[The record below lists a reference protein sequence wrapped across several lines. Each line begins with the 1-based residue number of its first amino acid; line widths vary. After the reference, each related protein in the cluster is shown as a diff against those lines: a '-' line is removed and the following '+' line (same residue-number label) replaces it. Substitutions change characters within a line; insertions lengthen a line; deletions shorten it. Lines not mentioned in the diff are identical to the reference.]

1 MPTLTQEEQ
10 MTPADPHD
18 PFASVEPAPAAATPP
33 QGQAAAWAQ
42 MAAALLPAG
51 EAQLHAI
58 LDHIPAA
65 IYILTTDH
73 RYLFVN
79 RYFEQ
84 DNQVTNAEIS
94 GLSVY
99 DRFPPE
105 AAATLAA
112 NEQQVLQRKTPMEF
126 EEAVP
131 RGAETRCYTTVKAPL
146 LDAAGEPYALL
157 GVSID
162 ITARKRQEQNQQFL
176 AALGHQLRLLSSRD
190 AMLELLVERL
200 GQYLQVAHC
209 RINEIDLAN
218 RRFAVR
224 KSWAPPQA
232 GTPAG
237 APPGVS
243 SYYPLAE
250 LAPPAILDELQ
261 SGRTVVVDNTATDP
275 RTAPEV
281 DNYRVHQNS
290 AFIGVPLFHAGRWW
304 ATLSVRH
311 TSERRWQ
318 PYETSLLE
326 AACLQLHDLLDR
338 VRAEES
344 LRELNATLE
353 QRVAART
360 ADLERSNRDLDQF
373 VYSASHD
380 LKSPLRGIELLARWI
395 QQDAGDALPPA
406 SQEHL
411 ARLRRRAQRM
421 DRLLEDLL
429 VYAHIGRSTGRLEEV
444 ATGDLVRSIGAELAL
459 PHGFTVAVADGM
471 PTLQTARAPL
481 AMVFR
486 CLIENAAR
494 HHHDPARGLVRI
506 AAQDLGAFVQFTVAD
521 DGPGIE
527 PQYHARIFEVFQ
539 TLRPRDEVEGSGMG
553 LAIARRA
560 VEYHGGTIHVESSA
574 AQGAT
579 FLFTWPQ

>member
-1 MPTLTQEEQ
+1 
-10 MTPADPHD
+10 MTTADPHA
-18 PFASVEPAPAAATPP
+18 PLNSVKLDE
-33 QGQAAAWAQ
+33 AAAWAQ
-42 MAAALLPAG
+42 AAAALLPAG
-51 EAQLHAI
+51 EVQLHAI

-65 IYILTTDH
+65 IYILSPDH

-84 DNQVTNAEIS
+84 DNQISNAEIC

-105 AAATLAA
+105 VAGGLAA
-112 NEQQVLQRKTPMEF
+112 NEQLVLQHKTPLEF

-131 RGAETRCYTTVKAPL
+131 RGTETRCYTTVKAPL

-162 ITARKRQEQNQQFL
+162 ITARKRHEQDQQFL
-176 AALGHQLRLLSSRD
+176 AALGHRLHLLSHSD
-190 AMLELLVERL
+190 AMLAALVASL
-200 GQYLQVAHC
+200 GEYLQVAHC
-209 RINEIDLAN
+209 RINEIDLPN
-218 RRFAVR
+218 RRFTVR
-224 KSWAPPQA
+224 KSWANPQVGMAEVTA
-232 GTPAG
+232 GVTG
-237 APPGVS
+237 GF
-243 SYYPLAE
+243 YPLAE
-250 LAPPAILDELQ
+250 LAPPAILAELE
-261 SGRTVVVDNTATDP
+261 SGRPVVVHSTATDP
-275 RTAPEV
+275 RTAPVV
-281 DNYRVHQNS
+281 DEYSAQQNS
-290 AFIGVPLFHAGRWW
+290 AFIGVPLYHQGRWW

-311 TSERRWQ
+311 NSARTWQ
-318 PYETSLLE
+318 PYETALLE
-326 AACLQLHDLLDR
+326 AASVQLHDLLDR

-360 ADLERSNRDLDQF
+360 AELERSNRDLDQF

-395 QQDAGDALPPA
+395 QQDAGEALPPT

-444 ATGDLVRSIGAELAL
+444 DTGALVRSIGAELDL
-459 PHGFTVAVADGM
+459 PAGFVVAVDGDL
-471 PTLQTARAPL
+471 PTIHTTRAPL
-481 AMVFR
+481 ATVFR
-486 CLIENAAR
+486 CLIENAAK
-494 HHHDPARGLVRI
+494 HHHDPGRGRVRI
-506 AAQDLGAFVQFTVAD
+506 GAHDLGDFVQFTVAD

-527 PQYHARIFEVFQ
+527 PQYHTRIFEVFQ
-539 TLRPRDEVEGSGMG
+539 TLRPRDELEGSGMG

-560 VEYHGGTIHVESSA
+560 VEYHGGTIHVASA
-574 AQGAT
+574 PGRGAA
-579 FLFTWPQ
+579 FVFTWPR

>member
-1 MPTLTQEEQ
+1 
-10 MTPADPHD
+10 MTTADPHA
-18 PFASVEPAPAAATPP
+18 PLNSVKPD
-33 QGQAAAWAQ
+33 QAAAWAQ
-42 MAAALLPAG
+42 AAAALLPAG

-65 IYILTTDH
+65 IYILSPDH

-84 DNQVTNAEIS
+84 DNQISNAEIC

-105 AAATLAA
+105 VAAGLAA
-112 NEQQVLQRKTPMEF
+112 NEQQVLKHKTPLEF

-131 RGAETRCYTTVKAPL
+131 RGTETRCYTTVKAPL

-162 ITARKRQEQNQQFL
+162 ITARKRHEQDQQFL
-176 AALGHQLRLLSSRD
+176 AALSHRLHLLSHSD
-190 AMLELLVERL
+190 AMLSALVESL
-200 GQYLQVAHC
+200 GEYLKVAYC
-209 RINEIDLAN
+209 RINEIDLPN
-218 RRFAVR
+218 RRFTVR
-224 KSWAPPQA
+224 KSWANPQVGTA
-232 GTPAG
+232 GGTRG
-237 APPGVS
+237 F
-243 SYYPLAE
+243 YPLAE
-250 LAPPAILDELQ
+250 LAPPAILAELE
-261 SGRTVVVDNTATDP
+261 SGRPVVVHSTATDP
-275 RTAPEV
+275 RTAPMADE
-281 DNYRVHQNS
+281 YRGQQNN
-290 AFIGVPLFHAGRWW
+290 AFIGVPLYHQGRWW

-311 TSERRWQ
+311 HSARAWQ
-318 PYETSLLE
+318 PYETALLE
-326 AACLQLHDLLDR
+326 AASVQLHDLLDR

-360 ADLERSNRDLDQF
+360 AELERSNRDLDQF

-395 QQDAGDALPPA
+395 QQDAGDALPLT

-421 DRLLEDLL
+421 DRLLGDLL
-429 VYAHIGRSTGRLEEV
+429 VYAHIGRSAGRLEEV
-444 ATGDLVRSIGAELAL
+444 DTGDLVRSIGAELDL
-459 PHGFTVAVADGM
+459 PEGFVVAVEGDL
-471 PTLQTARAPL
+471 PTIYTARAPI

-486 CLIENAAR
+486 CLIENAAK
-494 HHHDPARGLVRI
+494 HHHDPGSGRVRI
-506 AAQDLGAFVQFTVAD
+506 GAQDLGDFVQFTVAD

-539 TLRPRDEVEGSGMG
+539 TLRPRDELEGSGMG

-560 VEYHGGTIHVESSA
+560 VEYHGGTIHVASSA
-574 AQGAT
+574 AHGAT
-579 FLFTWPQ
+579 FLFTWPR